1 MGQLI
6 QVNGDYNI
14 KTGESATITL
24 DTGPGVGEVIIT
36 GNLRVSGDFI
46 TVDVSELEIEDN
58 VILLNKGETGAGV
71 TLQYA
76 GFEIERGTEVNV
88 SFLWDENDNTW
99 NLRDSSVAPF
109 EDNSNLRLR
118 KLLTNPDTDFGD
130 LSFDLGNVGVLKII
144 DSAGTYSLRV
154 TDDNDIPNKEYV
166 DNAIQTNPTFQIL
179 RDTTRTVAFDIDDPV
194 DSGLF
199 PIGPYFTQPTRSLVA
214 VVVDDNIIAEFSSN
228 DATFAGLRFLEE
240 SATYEPGDPLK
251 PNAVVIQTVDS
262 SANIKLE
269 TNGTGKVEITYG
281 IQFDSVFAGT
291 WGRPGFD
298 QVAPASVSEATVM
311 YGGAPEAGTTG
322 VYFANDDHRGELVS
336 KKRALL
342 FSMLF

>member
-24 DTGPGVGEVIIT
+24 DTGPGVGEVVVT

-71 TLQYA
+71 TLRYS
-76 GFEIERGTEVNV
+76 GFEVERGTEDNV
-88 SFLWDENDNTW
+88 SFLWDDNDNTW
-99 NLRDSSVAPF
+99 NLLDSSLAPY
-109 EDNSNLRLR
+109 ENNSNLRLR

-130 LSFDLGNVGVLKII
+130 LSFDLGNIGVLKVI
-144 DSAGTYSLRV
+144 DGTGTYALRV

-179 RDTTRTVAFDIDDPV
+179 RDDTRVSAFDVNDPIDP
-194 DSGLF
+194 GLF
-199 PIGPYFTQPTRSLVA
+199 PIGPYYTQPTSSLVSI
-214 VVVDDNIIAEFSSN
+214 VVDNNIIAEFSQS
-228 DATFAGLRFLEE
+228 DASFTGLRFFEE
-240 SATYEPGDPLK
+240 SATFEPGDALK
-251 PNAVVIQTVDS
+251 PNAVVLQTIDS

-281 IQFDSVFAGT
+281 IQLDSVYAGV
-291 WGRPGFD
+291 WGRPGYD
-298 QVAPASVSEATVM
+298 QVAPASVSEATVL
-311 YGGAPEAGTTG
+311 YGGAPESGTTG
-322 VYFANDDHRGELVS
+322 VYFVNDDHRGELVS